1 MALDARGLPGVNHI
15 HFLTKRMLRQLFR
28 RTSRDKFCLECSPP
42 GVIDAKRPFQCVEFK
57 LTEVFFSLIALS
69 ADLLLFDMTLLDR
82 AWPDPCQLLK
92 LEQVLCKHRLQ
103 LFKCFHVLLL
113 AVSKLVTTAP
123 HPRTPR
129 PNRPPRTVHPV
140 HLGQPA

>member
-1 MALDARGLPGVNHI
+1 MRQQVRILAWLEEAPG
-15 HFLTKRMLRQLFR
+15 F
-28 RTSRDKFCLECSPP
+28 SY
-42 GVIDAKRPFQCVEFK
+42 GVP
-57 LTEVFFSLIALS
+57 
-69 ADLLLFDMTLLDR
+69 DMTLLDR

-92 LEQVLCKHRLQ
+92 LEQILCQHRFQ

-129 PNRPPRTVHPV
+129 PNRPPRTVRPV